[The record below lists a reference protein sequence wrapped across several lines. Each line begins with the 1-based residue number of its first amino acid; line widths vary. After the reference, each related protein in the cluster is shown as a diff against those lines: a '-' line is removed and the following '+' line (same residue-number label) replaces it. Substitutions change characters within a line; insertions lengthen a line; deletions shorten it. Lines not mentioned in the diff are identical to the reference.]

1 MRSISPNAAPEAFV
15 LRTSSVLKSL
25 FRKASS
31 PALTIIPHFIH
42 ISILSATVKLVH
54 LGTKADAI
62 LVFPAP
68 KASA

>member
-1 MRSISPNAAPEAFV
+1 
-15 LRTSSVLKSL
+15 VLKSL

-54 LGTKADAI
+54 LGTKVDAI